1 MIVADTVLHSGLLV
15 TMNTK
20 EDIWT
25 DGAIA
30 IRDGHIVA
38 VGPTPAVLARVE
50 ASEQVDCAGHVI
62 IPGLINAHT
71 HVPMS
76 LLRGLADDLRLDV
89 WLLGYMMPV
98 EKEFVGEDFCH
109 WGTLLSCAEMIHAGV
124 TCFNDMYY
132 FEDAVAQAVD
142 ATGMRA
148 VLGQTILKFPSPD
161 AASYDESL
169 AHCRAFIQRWRQHPR
184 IVPSVAP
191 HAPYTSTPEL
201 IEACIALAV
210 EYNVPLHIHL
220 SETALEVL
228 DSRRTH
234 GQSPVAYVSQLGLF
248 QAKVIAAHCVHIDE
262 GEMRILAA
270 ARAGVAHNPTS
281 NLKLASGVAPVVRMR
296 ALGVPVGIGTD
307 GQASNNDQDLLEE
320 MRLAALLP
328 KGTLGDPTLLP
339 AREVFAMA
347 TIEGARAL
355 HLDHLIGSLE
365 PDKRADMAV
374 ISLDAPHLVP
384 RYDASL
390 SNIYSHLVYS
400 AKASDVR
407 HLMVDGRWL
416 LRDGAY
422 QTIDIAQVTQEA
434 RRLAARINQFMG
446 QREMSL
452 LDKLLAI
459 SDISVQEGRQESF
472 EVQVKA
478 AINDPTPVEAMLEK
492 PPFEI
497 VKRSVRQ
504 QFDTY
509 LLFESGK
516 MGAYI
521 RYREDNKLIDQQAGR
536 PVAGTG
542 PAIEPHYYLTLIGE
556 TKEREYN
563 DSVILSRSRYLA
575 NANHSLRFYREYFQ
589 PDEVREIVK
598 WRTRYRVRYRG
609 EEFALNFDR
618 LSKPAVST
626 PFLEIKSGTWSRA
639 DAEKKAEL
647 IGEML
652 RLFHVN
658 PASMRRGEY
667 IALET

>member
-1 MIVADTVLHSGLLV
+1 
-15 TMNTK
+15 
-20 EDIWT
+20 
-25 DGAIA
+25 
-30 IRDGHIVA
+30 
-38 VGPTPAVLARVE
+38 
-50 ASEQVDCAGHVI
+50 
-62 IPGLINAHT
+62 
-71 HVPMS
+71 
-76 LLRGLADDLRLDV
+76 
-89 WLLGYMMPV
+89 
-98 EKEFVGEDFCH
+98 
-109 WGTLLSCAEMIHAGV
+109 
-124 TCFNDMYY
+124 
-132 FEDAVAQAVD
+132 
-142 ATGMRA
+142 
-148 VLGQTILKFPSPD
+148 
-161 AASYDESL
+161 
-169 AHCRAFIQRWRQHPR
+169 
-184 IVPSVAP
+184 
-191 HAPYTSTPEL
+191 
-201 IEACIALAV
+201 
-210 EYNVPLHIHL
+210 
-220 SETALEVL
+220 
-228 DSRRTH
+228 
-234 GQSPVAYVSQLGLF
+234 
-248 QAKVIAAHCVHIDE
+248 
-262 GEMRILAA
+262 
-270 ARAGVAHNPTS
+270 
-281 NLKLASGVAPVVRMR
+281 MR

-347 TIEGARAL
+347 TIEGAHAL

-365 PDKRADMAV
+365 ANKRADLAV

-384 RYDASL
+384 RYDATL

-407 HLMVDGRWL
+407 HVMVDGRWL
-416 LRDGAY
+416 LRAGAF
-422 QTIDIAQVTQEA
+422 QTIDIAEVTSEA

-446 QREMSL
+446 QREQSL

-472 EVQVKA
+472 EVQVKVVIDDA
-478 AINDPTPVEAMLEK
+478 APIEAMLGQS
-492 PPFEI
+492 PFEI

-521 RYREDNKLIDQQAGR
+521 RYREDNKVIDQPAGR
-536 PVAGTG
+536 LVSSTG

-556 TKEREYN
+556 TKEREYS

-598 WRTRYRVRYRG
+598 WRTRYRVRYQG

-618 LSKPAVST
+618 LSKPAIDT

-652 RLFHVN
+652 RLFRVN
-658 PASMRRGEY
+658 LASTHRGEY
-667 IALET
+667 VALET

>member
-1 MIVADTVLHSGLLV
+1 MIAADTVLHGGLVV
-15 TMNTK
+15 TMNAK
-20 EDIWT
+20 EDIWN
-25 DGAIA
+25 DGAVA
-30 IRDGHIVA
+30 VRGGQIVA
-38 VGPTPAVLARVE
+38 VGPTPALLARVDAAE
-50 ASEQVDCAGHVI
+50 MVDCTGQVI
-62 IPGLINAHT
+62 VPGLINAHT

-109 WGTLLSCAEMIHAGV
+109 WGTLLSCAEMIQTGV

-132 FEDAVAQAVD
+132 FEDAVAQAVET
-142 ATGMRA
+142 TGMRA
-148 VLGQTILKFPSPD
+148 ILGQTILKFPSPD
-161 AASYDESL
+161 ASSYDESL
-169 AHCRAFIQRWRQHPR
+169 AYCRGFIERWRQHPR

-191 HAPYTSTPEL
+191 HAPYTSTPEM

-228 DSRRTH
+228 DSRRAN
-234 GQSPVAYVSQLGLF
+234 GQPPVAYVNQLGLF

-262 GEMRILAA
+262 GEMRILAT

-328 KGTLGDPTLLP
+328 KGTMGDPTLLP
-339 AREVFAMA
+339 ARDVFAMA

-365 PDKRADMAV
+365 PDKRADLAV
-374 ISLDAPHLVP
+374 ISLDSPHLVP
-384 RYDASL
+384 RYDATL
-390 SNIYSHLVYS
+390 SNIYSHLVYA

-407 HLMVDGRWL
+407 HVMVDGQWL
-416 LRDGAY
+416 LRAGEH
-422 QTIDIAQVTQEA
+422 QTIDIARVTQEA
-434 RRLAARINQFMG
+434 RRLAAGINRFIT
-446 QREMSL
+446 QRELSL
-452 LDKLLAI
+452 LDKLLAV

-478 AINDPTPVEAMLEK
+478 AIDDPASIEAMLGQ
-492 PPFEI
+492 PPFET

-521 RYREDNKLIDQQAGR
+521 RYREDNRVIDQPAGR
-536 PVAGTG
+536 PVSGTG
-542 PAIEPHYYLTLIGE
+542 PAIEPRYYLTLIGE
-556 TKEREYN
+556 SKEREYS
-563 DSVILSRSRYLA
+563 DSIILSRSRFLA

-589 PDEVREIVK
+589 PDAVREIVK

-618 LSKPAVST
+618 LSKPAVTT
-626 PFLEIKSGTWSRA
+626 PFLEIKSRTWSRS

-647 IGEML
+647 IGDML
-652 RLFHVN
+652 RLFHIN
-658 PASMRRGEY
+658 PSSMHHGEY
-667 IALET
+667 IALEG